1 MYSFGVDVL
10 LNSYMALMRPG
21 TPQWVKPPVGALL
34 TRWIL
39 RDGAVF
45 ILVNGMIMNSQ
56 EDGRDDAVNRAVKR
70 VAFVPPKYKPDEYYR
85 AVCPQVARIVQQI
98 HTKADDAIVYCGLLI
113 TRAMTECD
121 PDLAQLYFVQPT
133 IDAFKS
139 YNLTEREV
147 EVYVVYINRLVSSEE
162 TAELFAPTF
171 EPIFPMLFDLLLRV
185 NHSVSSLKQVAKECI
200 NSVFMQA
207 GDYIRCIK
215 LLLCRD
221 PKSIP
226 YVFAL
231 GPTGG
236 IILKKKEVPSSEEPK
251 VKTDRSLM
259 TDDDDDSM
267 VDGLDGGEIDEDAQA
282 HAILDLLTLIKANDV
297 AGTVFLDL
305 LKMLCEATDDGDD
318 NMTNSSSYTNRSL
331 CLSLL
336 SLFPSVFGPEQLLQN
351 IVNLTS
357 FLSMMLSSSEVT
369 NINLAIL
376 LLRALLSGS
385 CTINPEHAFLFHQ
398 MLPSL
403 EQIVA
408 SPPAAADP
416 QLESMARSVIDLIT
430 SDDPGWT
437 EKKKRPGEGKGE
449 NEVLNPSSSTVP
461 KTENIRMSPILF
473 KLSQDLK
480 APTFAERGGAL
491 VTLRKMILE
500 KNKAVTDAVPDVVA
514 MFADIIEQPQ
524 EEDFVCGTAINGLA
538 CLGDLYPAI
547 VLPKILELYGDEKLP
562 DTVRARLGEALL
574 QTLRLQGEM
583 IVRYMDSSMAVLLRN
598 VTSSNPACVRASA
611 LSIIGS
617 LIRNNPIVFFYNCL
631 QELLFALHSVMTTDD
646 EPFVRRGCTLV
657 YIGLSLSMLSTE
669 DALSRHLKHLTRI
682 RAFLQVVARTDS
694 DDVVKENAITCCDA
708 ITAEVPLITPSDE

>member
-1 MYSFGVDVL
+1 M
-10 LNSYMALMRPG
+10 MRPS
-21 TPQWVKPPVGALL
+21 TPRWVKPPVGALL
-34 TRWIL
+34 TRWIM

-45 ILVNGMIMNSQ
+45 MLINGMIMNSK

-85 AVCPQVARIVQQI
+85 SVCPQVATIIQQI
-98 HTKADDAIVYCGLLI
+98 HAKTDDALVYCGLLI
-113 TRAMTECD
+113 ARTMAEGD
-121 PDLAQLYFVQPT
+121 PDLAQLYFIQPT

-139 YNLTEREV
+139 FSLTEREV

-200 NSVFMQA
+200 NSVFMHA
-207 GDYIRCIK
+207 GDHIRCLK
-215 LLLCRD
+215 TLLCRD
-221 PKSIP
+221 PESVP

-236 IILKKKEVPSSEEPK
+236 IILKKKEASPSSEEPK
-251 VKTDRSLM
+251 VKTDSSLM
-259 TDDDDDSM
+259 TDDDDSVADS
-267 VDGLDGGEIDEDAQA
+267 LDGAVIDEDAQA
-282 HAILDLLTLIKANDV
+282 QAILDLLTLLKANDI
-297 AGTVFLDL
+297 AGTIFLDL
-305 LKMLCEATDDGDD
+305 LKMLSETTDDGDGK
-318 NMTNSSSYTNRSL
+318 MTNTPSYTNRSL

-336 SLFPSVFGPEQLLQN
+336 SLFPSVFGPEQLLLN

-357 FLSMMLSSSEVT
+357 FLNTMLSSSEVA
-369 NINLAIL
+369 NVNLAVL

-398 MLPSL
+398 MLPAL

-408 SPPAAADP
+408 SPPASADP

-437 EKKKRPGEGKGE
+437 EKKKKRAGEGDGE

-461 KTENIRMSPILF
+461 KAENIRMSPILF

-514 MFADIIEQPQ
+514 MFADIIGQPQ

-547 VLPKILELYGDEKLP
+547 VLPKILELYGDTKLP
-562 DTVRARLGEALL
+562 ENVRARLGEALL

-583 IVRYMDSSMAVLLRN
+583 IVRYLDSSMAVLLRN
-598 VTSSNPACVRASA
+598 ITSSNPADVRASA

-617 LIRNNPIVFFYNCL
+617 LIRNNPISFFYNCL

-646 EPFVRRGCTLV
+646 DPFVRRGCTLV

-669 DALSRHLKHLTRI
+669 DALTRHLKHLTRI
-682 RAFLQVVARTDS
+682 RAFLQVVAHTDS
-694 DDVVKENAITCCDA
+694 DDIVKENAITACDA